1 MAKKKSSKKADRKAA
16 SKKTTKKVAK
26 KAAKKASKKTTKKS
40 TKKSPKKVSK
50 KISKKAAKKSTKKT
64 GVKRT
69 ASAHKKASKKAT
81 KKTPK
86 SPAKNTPSGKRHTS
100 KKRAKKAVRKVA
112 RKATSKKSTNNK
124 TTPKKRIIA
133 GKMVYAFGIKTEAD
147 GSMKNLMGGK
157 GANLAEMT
165 SIGLPVPPG
174 FTITTEACAAYYKN
188 KKKLPNGLSEEIAK
202 HLDALEKQ
210 RGKLFGDPNDPLL
223 VSVRSG
229 AAVSM
234 PGMMDTILNLGL
246 NDKSVLGLAAKT
258 DNERFAFDAYR
269 RLINMFG
276 DVVMGVDHQHFEQ
289 AFSAIKSK
297 YQVVNDTEVPAEG
310 LKELCESYK
319 AVYAKQVGTKFP
331 QNPLKQLELAINA
344 VFGSWNS
351 DKAISY
357 RRIENMTGL
366 DGTAVNVQTMVFG
379 NMGEDSGTGVAFTRN
394 PSTGENAFYG
404 EFLVNA
410 QGEDVVA
417 GIRTPQPVAEMP
429 EWNKGIYKQLFS
441 IKKTLEDHYT
451 DMQDIEFTI
460 ERGELFMLQ
469 TRTGKRTG
477 AAAVN
482 IACDMVKEKRITEQQ
497 ALVRIPAGDLTQLL
511 LPSFDPK
518 AKESHKAIATGLPAS
533 PGASVGHPAFTASEA
548 VERAH
553 KGEKIILIRKET
565 SPEDVDGM
573 HSAVGILTS
582 TGGMTSHAAV
592 VARGWG
598 KCCVSGA
605 SAVSIDEQNGTF
617 SIGADTFGRG
627 DLISI
632 DGSTGEVFPGSMPT
646 IEPELSGNFSKIMKW
661 ADKYRT
667 MGVRTNADSPADAK
681 RARDFGAQ
689 GIGLT
694 RTEHMF
700 FEGERITAVR
710 EMILAEHTSDRELA
724 LAKLLPFQRED
735 FVGIFTAM
743 HGLPVTIRLLDP
755 PLHEF
760 LPHEHDAIQRVAD
773 TQGVPVESVRRQVAL
788 LHESNPM
795 MGHRGCRLAITYPEI
810 LSMQVRAIVE
820 AAIECA
826 NNKIKAVPE
835 IMIPLV
841 GTQQELSI
849 LREQAEQVITAV
861 KKEHGFKKNLKI
873 KIGTMIEIPRA
884 ALTADEIAEHA
895 DFFSF
900 GTNDL
905 TQLTFGY
912 SRDDINTF
920 LPDYLK
926 RDILPGDPF
935 QSLDQ
940 TGVGQLVEMGFK
952 KGRATK
958 PDLKIGICGEHGG
971 DPKSVHYC
979 HKIGLDYVS
988 CSPFRVPIARLAA
1001 AQAAINE
1008 GSAK

>member
-1 MAKKKSSKKADRKAA
+1 MSKKTNKRATPAH
-16 SKKTTKKVAK
+16 KKTTKKKPVSKRKTKAESAK
-26 KAAKKASKKTTKKS
+26 RHAPSSKSKKAQTKTTRKSAAKKGT
-40 TKKSPKKVSK
+40 
-50 KISKKAAKKSTKKT
+50 
-64 GVKRT
+64 
-69 ASAHKKASKKAT
+69 KKAT
-81 KKTPK
+81 KKTTK
-86 SPAKNTPSGKRHTS
+86 
-100 KKRAKKAVRKVA
+100 
-112 RKATSKKSTNNK
+112 KKSTTRK
-124 TTPKKRIIA
+124 PARKRVIA
-133 GKMVYAFGIKTEAD
+133 GKMVYAFGKKTEGD
-147 GSMKNLMGGK
+147 GAMRELLGGK

-174 FTITTEACAAYYKN
+174 FTITTDTCAAYYKSG
-188 KKKLPNGLSEEIAK
+188 KKLPKGLMDDVKK
-202 HLDALEKQ
+202 HMTLLEKQ
-210 RGKLFGDPNDPLL
+210 RGKKFGDDTNPLL

-246 NDKSVLGLAAKT
+246 NDKAVKGLAKQT
-258 DNERFAFDAYR
+258 GNERFAYDAYR
-269 RLINMFG
+269 RLINMYG
-276 DVVMGVDHQHFEQ
+276 DVVMGVHHEHFEK
-289 AFSAIKSK
+289 AFEIIKKK
-297 YQVVNDTEVPAEG
+297 YGVKNDTEVPAEG
-310 LKELCESYK
+310 LVELCESYK
-319 AVYAKQVGTKFP
+319 EVYKKHVGVGFP
-331 QNPLKQLELAINA
+331 QSPLKQLQLAIEA
-344 VFGSWNS
+344 VFGSWNA

-357 RRIENMTGL
+357 RRIEGMTGL
-366 DGTAVNVQTMVFG
+366 NGTAVNVQTMVFG
-379 NMGEDSGTGVAFTRN
+379 NMGDDCGTGVAFTRN
-394 PSTGENAFYG
+394 PSTGENRFYG
-404 EFLVNA
+404 EFLINA

-417 GIRTPQPVAEMP
+417 GIRTPLPVADMP
-429 EWNKGIYKQLFS
+429 KWNKEVHAQLLS
-441 IKKTLEDHYT
+441 IKTTLEDHYT

-482 IACDMVKEKRITEQQ
+482 IACDMVKEKRIDEKT
-497 ALVRIPAGDLTQLL
+497 ALLRIPAGDLTQLL

-518 AKESHKAIATGLPAS
+518 AKEANKALTTGLPAS
-533 PGASVGHPAFTASEA
+533 PGASVGHPAFTANEA

-553 KGEKIILIRKET
+553 KGEKVILVRKET

-598 KCCVSGA
+598 KCCVAGA
-605 SAVSIDEQNGTF
+605 GGVHIDEAGGTF
-617 SIGADTFGRG
+617 AVDGQTFGRG

-632 DGSTGEVFPGSMPT
+632 DGSTGEVFAGAIST
-646 IEPELSGNFSKIMKW
+646 VEPELSGNFAKIMKW
-661 ADKYRT
+661 ADKHRT
-667 MGVRTNADSPADAK
+667 MGVRTNADTPADAQ

-700 FEGERITAVR
+700 FEGDRITAMR
-710 EMILAEHTSDRELA
+710 EMILAENVEDRELA
-724 LAKLLPFQRED
+724 LAKLLPYQRED

-743 HGLPVTIRLLDP
+743 KGLPVTIRLLDP

-760 LPHEHDAIQRVAD
+760 LPHEDDAIHRVAANLD
-773 TQGVPVESVRRQVAL
+773 VSVSEVRRKVAL
-788 LHESNPM
+788 LHEANPM

-826 NNKIKAVPE
+826 NSKIKAQPE

-841 GTQQELSI
+841 GTHQELSI
-849 LREQAEQVITAV
+849 LRAQAEQVIAEV
-861 KKEHGFKKNLKI
+861 KKEKGFKKKLDI

-884 ALTADEIAEHA
+884 ALTANEIAEHA

-920 LPDYLK
+920 LPDYLS
-926 RDILPGDPF
+926 RDILPEDPF

-940 TGVGQLVEMGFK
+940 TGVAQLVTMGIE

-958 PDLKIGICGEHGG
+958 GKLKIGICGEHGG
-971 DPKSVHYC
+971 DPRSVHFC
-979 HKIGLDYVS
+979 HRAGLDYVS

-1001 AQAAINE
+1001 AQAAIK
-1008 GSAK
+1008 GS